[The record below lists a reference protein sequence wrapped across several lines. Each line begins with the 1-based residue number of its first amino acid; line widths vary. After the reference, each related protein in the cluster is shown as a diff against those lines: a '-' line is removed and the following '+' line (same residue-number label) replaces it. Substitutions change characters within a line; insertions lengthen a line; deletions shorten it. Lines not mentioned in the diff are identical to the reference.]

1 MLKNKKPACN
11 YFWLQPQKVMVG
23 EYPSSRALANVRER
37 MREFLEVGI
46 TFFLDL
52 TEEGEMPSYLPAL
65 KEEANAMGKTVDYA
79 RMPVRDVGIPSK
91 EYMVKILDT
100 IDNAI
105 ANNHTV
111 YVHCRGGIGRIS
123 VVSGCFLIRHGMS
136 GEQALEALQ
145 KLFSTSSD
153 NTIPKTPGTYEQ
165 QHFIKTWKEKGEEE
179 VYLDIKESPAKTL
192 RRYKGCLIGLAI
204 GDALGVSVESLS
216 IGQFKP
222 ITGMLGGGR
231 FNLKQGEWSDATALA
246 LCVAESL
253 VESREFKDS
262 DIMNRFIKWR
272 NDGHLSCIG
281 RCVGIEYTVL
291 RALEVFEQTG
301 NNELEK
307 LNPYSADNTSL
318 VRVAPIA
325 MFYRKNHEA
334 AIRFAEKNSFL
345 THGSKTAADACRYF
359 TGILIGALNGIN
371 KNMLLSDLY
380 SPIQTL
386 WEKEKLQPAIE
397 LIAKGSFKRRFPPSI
412 KSTNYVVDSLEAAL
426 WAFYRS
432 ADFKEGALM
441 LANLGDDASTACA
454 IYGQLAG
461 AFYGISDLPI
471 EWTEKLAMNKNIEE
485 FATRLFNF
493 SEQLNLTSNI

>member
-1 MLKNKKPACN
+1 M
-11 YFWLQPQKVMVG
+11 
-23 EYPSSRALANVRER
+23 
-37 MREFLEVGI
+37 
-46 TFFLDL
+46 
-52 TEEGEMPSYLPAL
+52 
-65 KEEANAMGKTVDYA
+65 
-79 RMPVRDVGIPSK
+79 
-91 EYMVKILDT
+91 
-100 IDNAI
+100 
-105 ANNHTV
+105 
-111 YVHCRGGIGRIS
+111 
-123 VVSGCFLIRHGMS
+123 
-136 GEQALEALQ
+136 
-145 KLFSTSSD
+145 
-153 NTIPKTPGTYEQ
+153 PGTYEQ

-179 VYLDIKESPAKTL
+179 NYLDIKESLAVTL
-192 RRYKGCLIGLAI
+192 RRYRGCLIGLAV

-222 ITGMLGGGR
+222 ITDMLGGGR

-253 VESREFKDS
+253 VEAREFNGL
-262 DIMNRFIKWR
+262 DIMNRFLRWR
-272 NDGHLSCIG
+272 NDGHLSCNGKCI
-281 RCVGIEYTVL
+281 GIEYTVS

-301 NNELEK
+301 NPEFEK

-318 VRVAPIA
+318 VRVAPKA

-345 THGSKTAADACRYF
+345 THGSKTAADACIYF
-359 TGILIGALNGIN
+359 AEILIGALSGFN

-380 SPIQTL
+380 PPIQDL
-386 WEKEKLQPAIE
+386 LKQGKLQPAIE

-471 EWTEKLAMNKNIEE
+471 EWTEKLSMKQKIEE
-485 FATRLFNF
+485 FATQIFNF
-493 SEQLNLTSNI
+493 SEQ